1 MGEDGEGMRLGMAIE
16 MKYELVILN
25 PRRESEK
32 KDPYPISLEMERRLG
47 GSLFGCLFKE
57 GINGHLIMKYDA

>member
-32 KDPYPISLEMERRLG
+32 KDHIQSR
-47 GSLFGCLFKE
+47 
-57 GINGHLIMKYDA
+57 